1 MITTLPRLVRIGDL
15 ARLTGLSIPHLR
27 RLADEGVIPT
37 CRRGPGHHRLFPLE
51 EATQRVREII
61 ESFILSNLRW
71 THECATIDNMNDSM
85 ITTLPRL
92 VRIGDLARLTGLS
105 IPHLRRLAD
114 EGVIP
119 TCRRGPGHHRLFP
132 LEEATQRVREIIN
145 RNW

>member
-1 MITTLPRLVRIGDL
+1 MPFVYAEGATGNCWRDLNQGAPGGISAHGHRSQNWERCLLFIIVVQKDNTILPN
-15 ARLTGLSIPHLR
+15 
-27 RLADEGVIPT
+27 
-37 CRRGPGHHRLFPLE
+37 
-51 EATQRVREII
+51 Q
-61 ESFILSNLRW
+61 SNLRW
-71 THECATIDNMNDSM
+71 TDGCATIDNMNDSM

-132 LEEATQRVREIIN
+132 LEEATQRVRKIIN

>member
-1 MITTLPRLVRIGDL
+1 MVDM
-15 ARLTGLSIPHLR
+15 AESIAP
-27 RLADEGVIPT
+27 IPN
-37 CRRGPGHHRLFPLE
+37 
-51 EATQRVREII
+51 Q
-61 ESFILSNLRW
+61 
-71 THECATIDNMNDSM
+71 
-85 ITTLPRL
+85 L